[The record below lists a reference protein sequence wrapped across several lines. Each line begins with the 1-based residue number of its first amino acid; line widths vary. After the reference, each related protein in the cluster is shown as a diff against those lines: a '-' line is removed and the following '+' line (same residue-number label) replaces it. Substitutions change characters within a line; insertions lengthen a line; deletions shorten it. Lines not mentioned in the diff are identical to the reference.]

1 MEALVAVV
9 DVVADVAD
17 VDYVVAVVDVVL
29 DDDAVVER
37 AFVNHQE

>member
-9 DVVADVAD
+9 DVVAD